1 MNIDLNPF
9 HPSFPTTVFP
19 SLRVPSSQD
28 LVIPDIRFRRAY
40 QNVDKEAIKQMF
52 DQYDT
57 DKSGSIT
64 LDEFEG
70 LLSKIGV
77 APLKN
82 PRMRGSASKDAEKG
96 SIRDA

>member
-1 MNIDLNPF
+1 M
-9 HPSFPTTVFP
+9 SFLLFLTSWSCVCLFF
-19 SLRVPSSQD
+19 SSSSSQD

-57 DKSGSIT
+57 DKSGTIT

-70 LLSKIGV
+70 LLNKIGV

-82 PRMRGSASKDAEKG
+82 PMKRGSASKDAEKG
-96 SIRDA
+96 SMRDA